1 MKYVMVLSERHPAPK
16 NWGPVFDTVPK
27 AMFNRSYQD
36 LVRILEKRAERRIPH
51 NATEL
56 VVYMTGLKAY
66 KEALYRLAIR
76 RGIKLTCLRI
86 AVKDLGDDPIT
97 EKYARNPGNY
107 YISGYYNPEK
117 TD

>member
-1 MKYVMVLSERHPAPK
+1 MKYTMVLSDRHPAPA
-16 NWGPVFDTVPK
+16 NWGAVFDNGMHIP
-27 AMFNRSYQD
+27 FDRPYNEI
-36 LVRILEKRAERRIPH
+36 VRILEKQAERRIPH

-66 KEALYRLAIR
+66 RDALYKVAIKRGLRLKCMR
-76 RGIKLTCLRI
+76 IKTYELEG
-86 AVKDLGDDPIT
+86 APIT
-97 EKYARNPGNY
+97 KGYAKDPRNY